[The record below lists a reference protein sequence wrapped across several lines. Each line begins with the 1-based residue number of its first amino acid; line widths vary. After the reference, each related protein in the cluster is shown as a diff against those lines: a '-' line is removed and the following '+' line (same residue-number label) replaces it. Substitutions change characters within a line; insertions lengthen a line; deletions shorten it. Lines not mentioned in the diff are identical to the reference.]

1 MHDCRSMEVV
11 NLKKRKSTADELEQE
26 RRNIL
31 REREYWK
38 SVCENGC
45 SDPFWPDGCNMNLI
59 RNHIIYARNRILELC
74 QQGGIT
80 LPEEYYLEVPP
91 EVEDN
96 YMAPARVS
104 RPNVFLSYER
114 ITRRKPDWGDDTLQF
129 L

>member
-96 YMAPARVS
+96 YMAPAGVS

-114 ITRRKPDWGDDTLQF
+114 IIRRKPDWGDDTLQF

>member
-91 EVEDN
+91 EVPDS
-96 YMAPARVS
+96 YMADGGAI
-104 RPNVFLSYER
+104 RPNVLLLHGGFS
-114 ITRRKPDWGDDTLQF
+114 RRKPEWDDNTLRF